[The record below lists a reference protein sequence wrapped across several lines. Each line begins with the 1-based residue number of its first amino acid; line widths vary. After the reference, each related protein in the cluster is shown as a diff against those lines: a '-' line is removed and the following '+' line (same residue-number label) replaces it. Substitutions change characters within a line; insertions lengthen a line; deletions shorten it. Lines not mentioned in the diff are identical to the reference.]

1 MLQAR
6 RTRREQ
12 NTHVLCF
19 PFTVAN
25 LDGQVVWKLGSDPQ
39 KIGLGLTTLLEERP
53 PLIDHTIVGSI
64 AIKSNI
70 WPLEPYIIHL
80 HS

>member
-6 RTRREQ
+6 RAHREQ

-25 LDGQVVWKLGSDPQ
+25 LDGQVVWKLGSDPPNNRFRTH
-39 KIGLGLTTLLEERP
+39 KAGNPLGREATS
-53 PLIDHTIVGSI
+53 H
-64 AIKSNI
+64 
-70 WPLEPYIIHL
+70 
-80 HS
+80 